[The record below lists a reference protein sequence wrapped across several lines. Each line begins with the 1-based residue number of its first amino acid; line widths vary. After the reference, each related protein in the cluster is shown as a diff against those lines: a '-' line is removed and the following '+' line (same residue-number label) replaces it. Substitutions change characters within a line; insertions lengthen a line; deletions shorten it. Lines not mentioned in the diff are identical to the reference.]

1 MVLSLGGI
9 SLSEIQQLHVHM
21 RRKAQHTPNAC
32 ASCCYNMHMP
42 NSSLTKP
49 TNFRRYYIPTCS
61 LYKHKMSYKLDSP
74 SHPHIC
80 VSKYE
85 IHKSCS
91 TSWHVYSCGDTVVVL
106 QVWWNYPEGVCTR
119 HHILPITF
127 PFRWTTGWR
136 PWAVNIESLLTSG
149 CGLRY
154 KCMED
159 KYKETCVNFGGW
171 KPEIT
176 GDTYAKFNACM
187 G

>member
-1 MVLSLGGI
+1 MPGLFSYGLETRLYSQLIYFNLAHDVMVLSLGGI

-61 LYKHKMSYKLDSP
+61 LYKHKMSYKLDSA

-80 VSKYE
+80 VSRYE

-91 TSWHVYSCGDTVVVL
+91 TSWHVHRCLQLWYYRCGELPRGCVYSPSYPA
-106 QVWWNYPEGVCTR
+106 NY
-119 HHILPITF
+119 
-127 PFRWTTGWR
+127 
-136 PWAVNIESLLTSG
+136 LL
-149 CGLRY
+149 
-154 KCMED
+154 
-159 KYKETCVNFGGW
+159 F
-171 KPEIT
+171 
-176 GDTYAKFNACM
+176 
-187 G
+187 

>member
-1 MVLSLGGI
+1 MYTCIEKV
-9 SLSEIQQLHVHM
+9 
-21 RRKAQHTPNAC
+21 QHTPNAC

-42 NSSLTKP
+42 NSSLTTP
-49 TNFRRYYIPTCS
+49 TNFRRYCIPTCS

-127 PFRWTTGWR
+127 PFRWTTSWR

-149 CGLRY
+149 CGLSY

-159 KYKETCVNFGGW
+159 KYK
-171 KPEIT
+171 
-176 GDTYAKFNACM
+176 DTWRLKTWNNWDMLSLMLAWAKNDLR
-187 G
+187 GIISGNG